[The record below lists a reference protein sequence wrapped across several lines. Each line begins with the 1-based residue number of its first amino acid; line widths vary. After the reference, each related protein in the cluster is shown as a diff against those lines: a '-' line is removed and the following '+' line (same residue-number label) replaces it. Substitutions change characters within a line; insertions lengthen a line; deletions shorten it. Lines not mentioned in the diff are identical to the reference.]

1 MPTPEY
7 HLKCEVCGDAFTA
20 RRSDATACKSA
31 CRVTRH
37 RRRQT
42 AAAELL
48 SRQTSAIRDGADEA
62 TLTAL
67 AREAERLL
75 GRR

>member
-1 MPTPEY
+1 MSTPEY

-20 RRSDATACKSA
+20 RRAGATACKSA

-37 RRRQT
+37 RRRQA

-48 SRQTSAIRDGADEA
+48 RRQTAAIRDGADAA

-75 GRR
+75 SCR